1 MDLRYE
7 LAKAIHASA
16 PEDGVNKTSLP
27 GAYCV
32 KFSHSDCR
40 WQRWHASL
48 CIVVQGHT
56 EITLDSEVYQ
66 YHGVHYIAT
75 PVDLPVNSHLYAE
88 GPEQPFL
95 CLKIMF
101 DSAILNELA
110 AQIETDLPN
119 EQGESLRAMFI
130 GKADDTMLETAIRLG
145 KLFQAPED
153 APVLGPLAVK
163 EIFYRLLKGPDGPA
177 LRQFIRSGS
186 KMYKI
191 SQAIYTL
198 RANLS
203 GDIDVVSL
211 AKTASMSRSA
221 FFKAFKEA
229 TAMSPI
235 QYQKRLRLLEARRL
249 MAVDGETAESAAF
262 SVGYSS
268 ASQFSREYSRMFQ
281 CSPMRDVLKIK
292 ENNDIYQLL

>member
-7 LAKAIHASA
+7 LARAIHASA
-16 PEDGVNKTSLP
+16 PKDGVNKTSLP

-56 EITLDSEVYQ
+56 EITLDSEVYR
-66 YHGVHYIAT
+66 YNGVHYIAT

-119 EQGESLRAMFI
+119 EQEESLRAMFI
-130 GKADDTMLETAIRLG
+130 GKTSEPMLETAIRLG

-249 MAVDGETAESAAF
+249 MAVNGETAESAAF

-292 ENNDIYQLL
+292 ENNDIYQLF